1 MIINSSKHT
10 SLFFLIYFQQM
21 SWDQFSLAPSNKNI
35 NESNIPN
42 KFAINNIISYL
53 SDEFEAFSSFFS
65 SLFSSSSLESLA
77 FDDDSKSLFV

>member
-1 MIINSSKHT
+1 
-10 SLFFLIYFQQM
+10 M